1 VVIPL
6 VATILSFVI
15 GGVLGLYAGFR
26 EGALDIVV
34 ARGMDVLLAVPPLL
48 VVLVIVAAFGS
59 SPAVVVISVTL
70 VYIPQVTRVIRGAT
84 QGVARREFVLAAQAR
99 GERGLSIVLREI
111 APNITSPILVEFA
124 LRLTWAIIFVATL
137 TFLGLGVQPPSSNW
151 ALMVSESRSII
162 TLNPLAA
169 LAPAI
174 AIGLLSVGV
183 SMIADAV
190 ASSSGGER
198 HREYVR

>member
-1 VVIPL
+1 VIPL
-6 VATILSFVI
+6 IATILSFII
-15 GGVLGLYAGFR
+15 GGVLGLYAGYR
-26 EGALDIVV
+26 EGALDVVV
-34 ARGMDVLLAVPPLL
+34 ARGMDVLLAIPPLL

-59 SPAVVVISVTL
+59 SPAVIVISVTL
-70 VYIPQVTRVIRGAT
+70 VYVPQVTRVIRGAT

-111 APNITSPILVEFA
+111 SPNITAPVLVEFA

-162 TLNPLAA
+162 TLAPLAA
-169 LAPAI
+169 LAPAV

-190 ASSSGGER
+190 TTSSGGER
-198 HREYVR
+198 HREYVG